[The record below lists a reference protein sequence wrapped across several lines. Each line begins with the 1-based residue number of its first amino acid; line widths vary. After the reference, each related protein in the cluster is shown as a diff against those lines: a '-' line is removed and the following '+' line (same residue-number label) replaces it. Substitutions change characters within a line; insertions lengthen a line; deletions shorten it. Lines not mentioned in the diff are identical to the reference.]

1 MKKKFGQN
9 FLINQNIINQ
19 ILDIAQINNKSIV
32 YEIGPGNGA
41 LTREI
46 IVRNPKQ
53 FLAIEIDNSLK
64 KNLDYLFNKDN
75 HKIIFSDALSFD
87 ETIFFKKNALIIGNL
102 PYNISLK
109 LLTKWIYQLRHPA
122 WFNQMILMFQKEV
135 AERIIAQENSKKFGR
150 ITLLVSAFF
159 EVTKI
164 LDVDRTNF
172 YPSPKVDSSI
182 LNFKILKNSNF
193 DINNINKLEYLTK
206 NLFSNR
212 RKKIKNK
219 IKFLFNEE
227 IIKKYK
233 LDNYYDLRAENLK
246 KQTIFFL
253 AKLLE

>member
-9 FLINQNIINQ
+9 FLINKNIINQ
-19 ILDIAQINNKSIV
+19 ILEISQINNNSIV
-32 YEIGPGNGA
+32 YEVGPGNGA
-41 LTREI
+41 LTKEI
-46 IVRNPKQ
+46 LVRNPKQ

-64 KNLDYLFNKDN
+64 KNLEYLFNKNN

-87 ETIFFKKNALIIGNL
+87 ETTFFKKNALIIGNL
-102 PYNISLK
+102 PYNISLQ
-109 LLTKWIYQLRHPA
+109 LLTKWIYQLLRHT
-122 WFNQMILMFQKEV
+122 WFDEMILMFQKEV
-135 AERIIAQENSKKFGR
+135 AERIVAQENSKKFGR

-159 EVTKI
+159 NVTKI
-164 LDVDRTNF
+164 LDIDKTNF
-172 YPSPKVDSSI
+172 YPAPKVDSSV
-182 LNFKILKNSNF
+182 LHFKTLKNPIF
-193 DINNINKLEYLTK
+193 HVNNIDKLEYLTK

-219 IKFLFNEE
+219 IKLLFNED
-227 IIKKYK
+227 IIKKYN

>member
-53 FLAIEIDNSLK
+53 FLAVEIDNSLK

>member
-53 FLAIEIDNSLK
+53 FLAVEIDNSLK

-109 LLTKWIYQLRHPA
+109 LLTKWIYQLRHTA

-135 AERIIAQENSKKFGR
+135 ADRIIAQENSKKFGR